1 MKKIVILVLGCVFMH
16 TCRLC
21 PMEEPVI
28 ELVSLQELEREI
40 EYAKTAVNESKMH
53 LDDLNQILFEKHN
66 ALRSGQVQ
74 MTREIAVAMQALIN
88 QRRTA
93 QATYQEKK
101 NLYDILKRRKEEL
114 EAQRQ

>member
-21 PMEEPVI
+21 PMEEPAI
-28 ELVSLQELEREI
+28 EFVSLRELERAE
-40 EYAKTAVNESKMH
+40 TAVNESKMH
-53 LDDLNQILFEKHN
+53 LDNLNQLFLDKNN

-74 MTREIAVAMQALIN
+74 MTRQIAVAMQALIN

-101 NLYDILKRRKEEL
+101 NLYDALKNRKEGL